1 MRTNV
6 LTPALLALAVATAGA
21 PLGEARPQPPATGQV
36 STAFPSGVDV
46 VNVDVLV
53 LDRQGNPVEGL
64 TQADF
69 TVKEDGRPQTVSAFE
84 AVVLDESPA
93 AAPPGRQRIS
103 TNATPPI
110 RGDRSFVIVFDDAN
124 ISSYASPRA
133 RKAITD
139 FLERG
144 LRDGDE
150 VTIVPTTG
158 GAWWTGRMPEDRE
171 TLVSF
176 VDQLQGAWRP
186 DTTAA
191 RIWDHEA
198 IAIANGRDRQLEAEV
213 ARRYFENNLI
223 PEAYPQDRELA
234 SVLNVSPGV
243 AMIRA
248 KAQEV
253 YREAAVRLRAT
264 LGTLARVST
273 AMAQLR
279 GRKTLLLVS
288 EGFIM
293 DPSQTEFRELIQAA
307 RNASAAVYFVDVRG
321 PTGSVGQA
329 GMAGGA
335 AESGR
340 AVEEQDA
347 TTALA
352 LATSE
357 TDGSRSVAVDTGGT
371 VIEGTN
377 LAEGMARVAQA
388 RAYYLL
394 GYTSNSPSR
403 DGKFRKIQVSV
414 ARPDVVVRARRGYY
428 APSSEAQRPLRRDE
442 LDPAVR
448 VGLDSVAGSPSLP
461 LRLTSYVFGP
471 QADGKRQVLLAAEA
485 DITPL
490 HLAARAGRYKAVLDS
505 YVVLYGLAAGTP
517 EHQETRLDLQM
528 PAEVYREVERS
539 GVPIRRE
546 FTLAPGRYQARLLVK
561 DRASGLLGSVR
572 HEFEVPKLQGLQI
585 TTPILTD
592 SFQAGEAGQR
602 RPIPVAH
609 QTFAPGAPL
618 ACAFSILGAA
628 PDPVRGG
635 PRVSLAYRLRR
646 ADGTEVM
653 GSPAR
658 VLTAGPLGQLTPVI
672 LLKLPEDAAG
682 PYEVALTIHDE
693 VATTTL
699 EVAEPLTVGRP

>member
-1 MRTNV
+1 MRTMV
-6 LTPALLALAVATAGA
+6 APLLLALAASGG
-21 PLGEARPQPPATGQV
+21 PGSEARPQPPPAPQAG
-36 STAFPSGVDV
+36 TAFPSSVDV
-46 VNVDVLV
+46 VNVDVV
-53 LDRQGNPVEGL
+53 ILDRQGNPVEGL

-69 TVKEDGRPQTVSAFE
+69 TVQEDGRPQTLSAFE
-84 AVVLDESPA
+84 AVDFRESPA
-93 AAPPGRQRIS
+93 TAPPGRQRIS
-103 TNATPPI
+103 TNATAPV

-124 ISSYASPRA
+124 ISSYAAPRA
-133 RKAITD
+133 RKAIIA
-139 FLERG
+139 FLDRG
-144 LRDGDE
+144 LRGGDQ
-150 VTIVPTTG
+150 VMIAPTSG
-158 GAWWTGRMPEDRE
+158 GPWWAGRMPEDHD

-198 IAIANGRDRQLEAEV
+198 IAIANGRNRQLEAEV

-234 SVLNVSPGV
+234 AELNVSPGV
-243 AMIRA
+243 AMIRT
-248 KAQEV
+248 KAQQV
-253 YREAAVRLRAT
+253 YREAVTRLRAT
-264 LGTLARVST
+264 LDTLARVST
-273 AMAQLR
+273 SMAQLR

-293 DPSQTEFRELIQAA
+293 DSSQGEFRDLIQAA

-321 PTGSVGQA
+321 PAGSVGQP
-329 GMAGGA
+329 GMAGAG

-340 AVEEQDA
+340 AVEEQDT

-352 LATSE
+352 FATLE
-357 TDGSRSVAVDTGGT
+357 GEGSRSVALDTGGT

-377 LAEGMARVAQA
+377 LAEGMARVAQT

-394 GYTSNSPSR
+394 GYTSTNPSR
-403 DGKFRKIQVSV
+403 DGKFRKIQVSI

-428 APSSEAQRPLRRDE
+428 AASSEPRRPPKPDE
-442 LDPAVR
+442 LDPSVR
-448 VGLDSVAGSPSLP
+448 AGLDSIAGSTGIP

-471 QADGKRQVLLAAEA
+471 QPEGKRQVLLAAEA
-485 DITPL
+485 DIAPL
-490 HLAARAGRYKAVLDS
+490 HLAAHDGRYTASLDS
-505 YVVLYGLAAGTP
+505 YIVVYALAAGKP
-517 EHQETRLDLQM
+517 ERQETRLDLAL
-528 PAEVYREVERS
+528 PAEAYREVERS

-546 FTLAPGRYQARLLVK
+546 FTLAPGQYQARLLVK
-561 DRASGLLGSVR
+561 DRASGLMGSVR
-572 HEFEVPKLQGLQI
+572 HEFEVAPVQPLQV

-609 QTFAPGAPL
+609 RTFAAGATI

-635 PRVSLAYRLRR
+635 PRVSVAYRLRR
-646 ADGTEVM
+646 ADGGDVM
-653 GSPAR
+653 ASPAR
-658 VLTAGPLGQLTPVI
+658 SLTAGPQGQVTPVI
-672 LLKLPEDAAG
+672 FLKLPDAEG
-682 PYEVALTIHDE
+682 PYEVGLTIHDE
-693 VATTTL
+693 VANTTL
-699 EVAEPLTVGRP
+699 EVTEPFTVARP